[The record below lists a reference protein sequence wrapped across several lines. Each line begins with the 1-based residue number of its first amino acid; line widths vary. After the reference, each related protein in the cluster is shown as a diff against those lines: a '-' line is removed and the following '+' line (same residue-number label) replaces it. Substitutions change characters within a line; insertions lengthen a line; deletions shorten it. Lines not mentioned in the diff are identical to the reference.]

1 MKLIRKHY
9 KILALTVVIAAALLI
24 FCFNCFNESDIY
36 SSRDNWAY
44 FAVGGTEKPAD
55 LFILCPTVDTR
66 DEYNMS
72 LSDSETKKNFLGALN
87 MERGIYEDNT
97 RMYAPYYRQAALK
110 VYDMPADE
118 RDKYI
123 EIAYRDVSA
132 AFAYYLKHE
141 NNNRPII
148 LAGFSQGADMCYR
161 LLQEYF
167 ADKKLY
173 GRLVA
178 VYAIGWPCTDSMTEK
193 YSQIKPASSE
203 KDIGVVISFEC
214 ESPNLTSTH
223 IYPAGIKAHAINPLN
238 WKTDSTPADKS
249 MNPGAC
255 FTDYGGNITKEI
267 ANLCGAYIDSDRG
280 VLKIP
285 DLKEE
290 DYPPVIPSFKQGM
303 YHVYDYMF
311 FFRSLQENV
320 KTRID
325 SFMKNAVKEA

>member
-1 MKLIRKHY
+1 MKINRKHY
-9 KILALTVVIAAALLI
+9 KILAVIAVIAAVLSA
-24 FCFNCFNESDIY
+24 FCLKESGIY

-44 FAVGGTEKPAD
+44 FAVGGADKPAD
-55 LFILCPTVDTR
+55 LFILCPTVDVR

-72 LSDSETKKNFLGALN
+72 LSDTETKKNFLGALN

-97 RMYAPYYRQAALK
+97 RMYAPYYRQASLK
-110 VYDMPADE
+110 VYDMPPDE

-123 EIAYRDVSA
+123 ELAYRDVSE

-141 NNNRPII
+141 NNNRPLI
-148 LAGFSQGADMCYR
+148 LAGFSQGSDMCYR

-167 ADKKLY
+167 ADEKLSQ
-173 GRLVA
+173 RLVA
-178 VYAIGWPCTDSMTEK
+178 VYAPGWPCTYSMTEK
-193 YSQIKPASSE
+193 YSQIKPARSE
-203 KDIGVVISFEC
+203 NDIGVVVTFEC

-223 IYPAGIKAHAINPLN
+223 IYPAGIKSHAINPLN

-255 FTDYGGNITKEI
+255 FTDYSGNITRET
-267 ANLCGAYIDSDRG
+267 ANLCGAYIDSERG

-285 DLKEE
+285 DVSEE
-290 DYPPVIPSFKQGM
+290 DYPPVIPSFKPGM

-320 KTRID
+320 KVRID
-325 SFMKNAVKEA
+325 SYMNAQRGTK